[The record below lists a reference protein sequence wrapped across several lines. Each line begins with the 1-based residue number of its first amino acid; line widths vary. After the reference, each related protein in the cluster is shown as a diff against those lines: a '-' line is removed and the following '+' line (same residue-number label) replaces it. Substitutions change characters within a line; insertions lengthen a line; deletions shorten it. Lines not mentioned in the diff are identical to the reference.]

1 MGKLLSNT
9 QTFPLNWTWFLFS
22 CRSKL
27 FFLFKILLIK
37 TSALC
42 AERLNEAWEFDNKD
56 GVLLKRRS
64 LCSRSDHCVYIFYWH
79 RLTFTFY
86 NHMIIFLFSLFPQ
99 FFQPVNGKCLHFSS
113 AKTTNY
119 QSRHRAKLC
128 FNIFV
133 WWASLAPFRP
143 HPLFDFEIH
152 NNPRKLNWWKH
163 SLCELLS
170 VLQAVN
176 VLEMPSRRIQQEGW
190 CNRSLRIVQL
200 LPY

>member
-9 QTFPLNWTWFLFS
+9 QSFPLNWTWFLFS

-27 FFLFKILLIK
+27 LFLFKILLIK
-37 TSALC
+37 TSALY
-42 AERLNEAWEFDNKD
+42 APKDWMRPGSSITKTKFYWKGEASAV
-56 GVLLKRRS
+56 GVIIV
-64 LCSRSDHCVYIFYWH
+64 VYIFYWH

-99 FFQPVNGKCLHFSS
+99 FFQPLNGKCLHFSS

-170 VLQAVN
+170 ALQAVN
-176 VLEMPSRRIQQEGW
+176 VLEMPSRRIQQEG
-190 CNRSLRIVQL
+190 CVTG
-200 LPY
+200 PFV